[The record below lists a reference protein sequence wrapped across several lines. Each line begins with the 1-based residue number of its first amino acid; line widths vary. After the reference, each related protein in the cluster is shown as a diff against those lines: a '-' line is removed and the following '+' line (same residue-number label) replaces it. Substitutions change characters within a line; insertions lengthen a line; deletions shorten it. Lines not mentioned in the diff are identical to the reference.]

1 MSTYR
6 LEKIFEPRS
15 VALVG
20 ASQREG
26 ALGQHGAAE
35 SARGGLCGASEGDT
49 IISSRIPSKI
59 QGSSGKV
66 RARVQHGMAVLAA
79 AAIRHNFLLR
89 RRTEVGR
96 ANVLLLFM
104 AWSPAR
110 RSNAGNQG
118 CEPRRLRNPYS
129 NHPRDSTSRRSGWH
143 GRGAHTAVGDCDE
156 RLMLRPIVPVEHPMR
171 HALRKAQ
178 VQDALRIAR

>member
-59 QGSSGKV
+59 
-66 RARVQHGMAVLAA
+66 
-79 AAIRHNFLLR
+79 FLLR

-129 NHPRDSTSRRSGWH
+129 NHPRESTSRRSGWH